1 MTKKQAETHQPRQHQ
16 QQQQQQKEEEETK
29 KLPGFFVLNFSTQT
43 LTIIIF

>member
-29 KLPGFFVLNFSTQT
+29 KLPGFFV
-43 LTIIIF
+43 